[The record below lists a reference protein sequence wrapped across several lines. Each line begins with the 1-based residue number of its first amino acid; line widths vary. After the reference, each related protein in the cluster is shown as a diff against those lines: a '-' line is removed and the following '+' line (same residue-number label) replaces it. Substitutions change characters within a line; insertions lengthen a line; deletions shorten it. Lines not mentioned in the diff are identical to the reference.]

1 MKLALVAIVL
11 CAAICVASATKVL
24 ASSSRQ
30 LTRREMGHFKRI
42 FKRQAY
48 SGEFCLE
55 ESEEKIFDF
64 ILQIPIAIVDR
75 VLYPIVARIS

>member
-11 CAAICVASATKVL
+11 CAAVCVASATKVL

-30 LTRREMGHFKRI
+30 LSRREMNTFKRI

-48 SGEFCLE
+48 NGECFCEHRQSQKCLLR
-55 ESEEKIFDF
+55 SF
-64 ILQIPIAIVDR
+64 
-75 VLYPIVARIS
+75 